1 MPKTNLGKWSVVL
14 IPVMFVLFFIGS
26 SLTDSLYES
35 VPAGGTILKDII
47 SRPVL
52 AISMLIGMGAGIA
65 APVTGL
71 ISIIKQKERALLVYL
86 STLVGAGL
94 TLFLIAEFLFPNKS
108 L

>member
-1 MPKTNLGKWSVVL
+1 MPKTNLGKWSIGL
-14 IPVMFVLFFIGS
+14 ILAMFVLIFIGS

-47 SRPVL
+47 SRPAL
-52 AISMLIGMGAGIA
+52 AISMLVGFGAGISA
-65 APVTGL
+65 LVTGL

-94 TLFLIAEFLFPNKS
+94 TLFLIAEFLFPH
-108 L
+108 